1 MAKLPKDVEPPVPPA
16 TLLADYSRV
25 RTIPGSPRIVPW
37 IAPVCLA
44 LVFVLLFFPWVVD
57 RSRAETWQ
65 SGWGTGFGSAF
76 SFLGS
81 LHILVFLVALAL
93 AIAIRVLSRMD
104 ALVPAWVVE
113 LWPWRAGIVAAATFV
128 SVVFFLLERLVGFGL
143 ESSMSQGESYALH
156 RTFWMCLAFWVQVI
170 ALLGALLH
178 HWLVIR
184 KSKPVPRIDV
194 SW

>member
-1 MAKLPKDVEPPVPPA
+1 V
-16 TLLADYSRV
+16 T
-25 RTIPGSPRIVPW
+25 TIPASPRIVPW
-37 IAPVCLA
+37 IAPVGLA

-57 RSRAETWQ
+57 RSKPDVWQ
-65 SGWGTGFGSAF
+65 TGWGSGFGSAF

-93 AIAIRVLSRMD
+93 AIAIAALARMD

-113 LWPWRAGIVAAATFV
+113 LWPWRGGMVAAATFL
-128 SVVFFLLERLVGFGL
+128 SLVFFLLERLLGFGL
-143 ESSMSQGESYALH
+143 ESSVPPADLAALH
-156 RTFWMCLAFWVQVI
+156 RTFWMCLAFWLQVI
-170 ALLGALLH
+170 ALLGAFLE
-178 HWLVIR
+178 HWLAIR